1 MESGVCVDCITVEAV
16 SDVLTLQFRQRKTT
30 EERDGKRYGLSLW
43 PQLGQINPPV
53 QRNASRYLAQA
64 TSSGKTFCNSGSG
77 GGRKTMGVPVRA
89 GGGAETPAGPAQCL
103 KVLGASDVIRKN
115 FLEFREGGGESAWVH
130 RSKKPKIGF
139 CQQTG

>member
-43 PQLGQINPPV
+43 PQLGQINP
-53 QRNASRYLAQA
+53 
-64 TSSGKTFCNSGSG
+64 
-77 GGRKTMGVPVRA
+77 
-89 GGGAETPAGPAQCL
+89 AGPAQCL